1 MPHWV
6 HQIRPIRLSQRGP
19 LSRLWTRGTKTLL
32 VCFLAFSGT
41 VLGAPGTAKT
51 QQVLD
56 IRAVVND
63 EAISAYDVAQRINLI
78 IRSSNLPDTATA
90 RRELAPR
97 VLQSLI
103 DEALQMQEAKRLNIR
118 VAKKELAAATTLLEK
133 QNKLPLG
140 GLDQFLK
147 DRGIDKRT
155 MTRQLEASIAWGTV
169 VQRQLS
175 RTITISNEEVERAL
189 AQIKANADKPRLL
202 VAEIFIAVDSPTEEP
217 IARKNAQSLFMEIRR
232 GASFPLIAR
241 QFSQAASAKRGGDLG
256 WVLPGELE
264 PEVDK
269 ILAKLPKNTVSEP
282 IRTASGYYI
291 MALRSRREP
300 PSKGDTTV
308 ALRQVMLPLPPSAD
322 PQAIN
327 SQRALAETIRETV
340 RGCADFAN
348 ITKELGTSM
357 SGDLG
362 RLKLTE
368 LPPKLHQV
376 VADLPVDTPSPPV
389 MDKSSVRLL
398 MVCERRMPG
407 ANLPNSDEVRRRLTL
422 QRLEVRA
429 RRHLRDLR
437 DTAFLDI
444 RA

>member
-1 MPHWV
+1 MV
-6 HQIRPIRLSQRGP
+6 A
-19 LSRLWTRGTKTLL
+19 
-32 VCFLAFSGT
+32 VLAIWAMTFGALGT
-41 VLGAPGTAKT
+41 VLA

-63 EAISAYDVAQRINLI
+63 EAISAYDVDQRLNLI
-78 IRSSNLPDTATA
+78 IRSSNLPDTAAA

-118 VAKKELAAATTLLEK
+118 VSKKELASATTLLEK
-133 QNKLPLG
+133 QNKLPEG
-140 GLDQFLK
+140 ELDQFLK
-147 DRGIDKRT
+147 NRGIDKRT
-155 MTRQLEASIAWGTV
+155 LTRQLEANIAWASV

-175 RTITISNEEVERAL
+175 RTITVSNEEVDRAL
-189 AQIKANADKPRLL
+189 KRIKANTDKPRLL

-217 IARKNAQSLFMEIRR
+217 IARQNAQKIFMEIRR

-256 WVLPGELE
+256 WILPGELE

-291 MALRSRREP
+291 MALRNRREP
-300 PSKGDTTV
+300 PSKEEATV
-308 ALRQVMLPLPPSAD
+308 ALRQVMLPLPPGAG
-322 PQAIN
+322 PQEIA
-327 SQRALAETIRETV
+327 SQKALAETIRETV
-340 RGCADFAN
+340 RGCADFSN
-348 ITKELGTSM
+348 VTKELGTGM

-368 LPPKLHQV
+368 LPPNLRQI
-376 VADLPVDTPSPPV
+376 VANLPVDVPSPTV
-389 MDKSSVRLL
+389 TDKGSVRLL
-398 MVCERRMPG
+398 MVCERQIPG
-407 ANLPNSDEVRRRLTL
+407 AKLPSSAEMRRRLSL

>member
-1 MPHWV
+1 VGILVAWGAFIGVPGMPM
-6 HQIRPIRLSQRGP
+6 G
-19 LSRLWTRGTKTLL
+19 
-32 VCFLAFSGT
+32 
-41 VLGAPGTAKT
+41 
-51 QQVLD
+51 QQLLD

-63 EAISAYDVAQRINLI
+63 EAISAYDVDQRINLI
-78 IRSSNLPDTATA
+78 IRSSNLPDTTTA

-97 VLQSLI
+97 VLQSLV

-118 VAKKELAAATTLLEK
+118 VAKKELEEATALLEK
-133 QNKLPLG
+133 QNKLPQS
-140 GLDQFLK
+140 GLDLFLK
-147 DRGIDKRT
+147 NRGIDKRT
-155 MTRQLEASIAWGTV
+155 MMRQLEANIAWGTV

-175 RTITISNEEVERAL
+175 RTITVSKEEIERAL
-189 AQIKANADKPRLL
+189 ARIKANADKPRLL

-217 IARKNAQSLFMEIRR
+217 IARQNAQKIFMEIRR
-232 GASFPLIAR
+232 GASFPLTAR

-269 ILAKLPKNTVSEP
+269 ILSKLPKNTVSEP

-291 MALRSRREP
+291 MALRNRREP

-308 ALRQVMLPLPPSAD
+308 VLRQVMLPVPPGAG
-322 PQAIN
+322 PQEIN
-327 SQRALAETIRETV
+327 SQKALAETIRETV
-340 RGCADFAN
+340 RGCADFTN
-348 ITKELGTSM
+348 VTKELGTSM

-368 LPPKLHQV
+368 LPPKLRQV
-376 VADLPVDTPSPPV
+376 VTNLPIDTPSPPV
-389 MDKSSVRLL
+389 IDEGSIRLL
-398 MVCERRMPG
+398 MVCDRRTPG
-407 ANLPNSDEVRRRLTL
+407 ANLPSLEEMRRRLTL
-422 QRLEVRA
+422 QRLEMRA

>member
-6 HQIRPIRLSQRGP
+6 HQIRPIHLSQRAP
-19 LSRLWTRGTKTLL
+19 LRRVWTQGAKTLL
-32 VCFLAFSGT
+32 VCILAFSGT
-41 VLGAPGTAKT
+41 VLGAPGTAKS

-90 RRELAPR
+90 RRELTPR

-118 VAKKELAAATTLLEK
+118 VAKKELEAATALLEK
-133 QNKLPLG
+133 QNKLPQG

-189 AQIKANADKPRLL
+189 ARIKANADKPRLL

-217 IARKNAQSLFMEIRR
+217 IARQNAQSLFMEIRR

-264 PEVDK
+264 PEVDN

-308 ALRQVMLPLPPSAD
+308 VLRQVMLPLPPSAD

-327 SQRALAETIRETV
+327 SQKALAETIRETV
-340 RGCADFAN
+340 RGCADFTN
-348 ITKELGTSM
+348 ITKELGTGM
-357 SGDLG
+357 SGNLG

-368 LPPKLHQV
+368 LPPKLRQV
-376 VADLPVDTPSPPV
+376 VADLPVDTPSLPV
-389 MDKSSVRLL
+389 TDKSGVRLL
-398 MVCERRMPG
+398 MVCERRIPG
-407 ANLPNSDEVRRRLTL
+407 ANLPNSDEVRRRLSL